1 MDKKTNIANI
11 LTRVKD
17 IELGL
22 NKNSNQRNQLVIDI
36 HESNVNGYFKFQ
48 VDLNIED
55 INEQGYK
62 PEYKSIYDLNKVE
75 RHHLKYLRS
84 EYQKFLGVQW
94 NSKDNKSSIDALR
107 DSFDAYI
114 PMTIWQNQNKT
125 DVLKQKNKSYF
136 TGANNSKIRIDGD
149 YVSEYC
155 ERLNKDSDPQ
165 ISLNFSNIQNV
176 ARGYYKEHGG
186 GQSHTNP
193 FDQKIKN
200 ITTLIKKDYEAKN
213 PFNSGTAKSE
223 EYIAFLVTACSTWLS
238 QLKMARINISPK
250 SKVEYKKVVNK

>member
-48 VDLNIED
+48 VDLNIDD

-62 PEYKSIYDLNKVE
+62 PELKSIYELNKVE
-75 RHHLKYLRS
+75 KHHLKYLKN
-84 EYQKFLGVQW
+84 EFQKYLGVQW

-107 DSFDAYI
+107 DSFNAYV
-114 PMTIWQNQNKT
+114 PMTIWQEKNEME
-125 DVLKQKNKSYF
+125 VLKQKNKSYF
-136 TGANNSKIRIDGD
+136 AGANNSKIRIDGD

-155 ERLNKDSDPQ
+155 QRLNKDGDPQ
-165 ISLNFSNIQNV
+165 ISLNFNDTQNV
-176 ARGYYKEHGG
+176 ARGYYKEFGG

-200 ITTLIKKDYEAKN
+200 ISSLIKKDYEAKN

-223 EYIAFLVTACSTWLS
+223 QYISFLTTTCQTWLS
-238 QLKMARINISPK
+238 QLRNARTNASPK
-250 SKVEYKKVVNK
+250 NKVEYKKAI